1 MKSRP
6 EKSGFPLRG
15 GSVAI
20 AGAVTALL
28 LAACG
33 SSNSTASSSSSA
45 TKSPSASSS
54 SSSTTGSS
62 AAGVSQASA
71 ELAKYSSAGAVT
83 APGPAFDASKANG
96 KLVWLVEQSSANPAV
111 SIVAKNIETAL
122 THENVK
128 VLTCDAKGVS
138 VNMGSCI
145 QQGLSQHAA
154 AIIADGGDPQSFT
167 SGVQAANAAHVPVI
181 SALDVPVPNSSDASG
196 IDPHLTGLAANAGP
210 PDPLSG
216 TLAADFIVKDS
227 NGNAHV
233 LFIGSPGI
241 LGGQYEESNF
251 ESTLKQLCPKCTVD
265 TQAVQITNWA
275 SDLGPTV
282 SAQLSLHPDINYVV
296 PVFDPMAAYTDPA
309 IVQAGKASSVKVVT
323 VNGSLQQMTNL
334 SQGQVVVCD
343 VGQDLPQMGF
353 LAADETLRYLSGV
366 PTSSLVKEAQP
377 NVRVFTSANI
387 GSITLNS
394 AEFDTGAWYTGSTT
408 ALSSVF
414 YKLWSGS

>member
-1 MKSRP
+1 MISWPRR
-6 EKSGFPLRG
+6 SGLPLRG
-15 GSVAI
+15 GSAVI
-20 AGAVTALL
+20 ASGVLALL

-33 SSNSTASSSSSA
+33 SSSSTASSSSSA
-45 TKSPSASSS
+45 TTSPKASAGSSS
-54 SSSTTGSS
+54 AGSS
-62 AAGVSQASA
+62 GGGVSQASA

-83 APGPAFDASKANG
+83 APGPAFDASKASG

-167 SGVQAANAAHVPVI
+167 SGVQAAKQAHVPLI

-196 IDPHLTGLAANAGP
+196 IDPHLAGLAANAGP

-216 TLAADFIVKDS
+216 ALAADFIVKDS

-309 IVQAGKASSVKVVT
+309 IIQAGKASSVKVVT

-343 VGQDLPQMGF
+343 VGQDLPEMGF

-377 NVRVFTSANI
+377 SVRVFTSANI
-387 GSITLNS
+387 GSVTLNS
-394 AEFDTGAWYTGSTT
+394 AEFDSGAWYTGSTT
-408 ALSSVF
+408 ALSGVF

>member
-1 MKSRP
+1 MITRPKKSRL
-6 EKSGFPLRG
+6 PLK
-15 GSVAI
+15 GSSALI
-20 AGAVTALL
+20 AGGVLALL

-33 SSNSTASSSSSA
+33 SSSS
-45 TKSPSASSS
+45 SASSS
-54 SSSTTGSS
+54 ASTTSAKASGSS
-62 AAGVSQASA
+62 AGSSASGGVAQASA
-71 ELAKYSSAGAVT
+71 ELAKYSSTGAVKP
-83 APGPAFDASKANG
+83 PGPAFDASKASG
-96 KLVWLVEQSSANPAV
+96 KLVWLVEQSAANPAV
-111 SIVAKNIETAL
+111 SIVAKNIQTAL
-122 THENVK
+122 SHESVK

-138 VNMGSCI
+138 VNISSCI
-145 QQGLSQHAA
+145 QQGLAQHAA
-154 AIIADGGDPQSFT
+154 AIITDGGDPESYT
-167 SGVQAANAAHVPVI
+167 SGTQAANAAHVPVI

-227 NGNAHV
+227 NANAHV
-233 LFIGSPGI
+233 LFISSPGI
-241 LGGQYEESNF
+241 LGGHYEKLSF

-265 TQAVQITNWA
+265 TQAVQISNWA

-334 SQGQVVVCD
+334 SQGQVVVSD
-343 VGQDLPQMGF
+343 VGQDLPEMGF
-353 LAADETLRYLSGV
+353 LAADETLRLISGV
-366 PTSSLVKEAQP
+366 PSASLVKEAQP
-377 NVRVFTSANI
+377 GVRVFTSANI
-387 GSITLNS
+387 GTVKLTSS
-394 AEFDTGAWYTGSTT
+394 EFNTGAWYTGSTS
-408 ALSSVF
+408 ALSDVF